1 MKDYL
6 QIVNFAV
13 FTACLVAGIRR
24 GWWHPGAYW
33 FSAFVLILHST
44 IFYTVALAQILLP
57 IPHIPMMVWGT
68 GLRLHEALAIL
79 GYIIFG
85 RERQRR

>member
-44 IFYTVALAQILLP
+44 IFYTVVLAQAIFP
-57 IPHIPMMVWGT
+57 IPHIPTMLWGT
-68 GLRLHEALAIL
+68 GLRLHEAMMIL

-85 RERQRR
+85 RERPRR